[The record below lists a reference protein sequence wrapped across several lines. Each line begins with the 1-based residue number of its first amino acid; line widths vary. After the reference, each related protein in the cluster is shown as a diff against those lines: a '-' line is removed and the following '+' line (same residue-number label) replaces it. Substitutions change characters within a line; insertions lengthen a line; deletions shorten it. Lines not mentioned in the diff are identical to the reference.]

1 MESTECTYGLVAP
14 VIFVPFAFVTPVVVD
29 QYTLYEVA
37 PKLALQEIEFC
48 ALAGTAA
55 TPVGAAGIVVAGAAP
70 VCSDSTDSPAL
81 FTAVTT

>member
-1 MESTECTYGLVAP
+1 VAP
-14 VIFVPFAFVTPVVVD
+14 VILVPFNFVTPVVVD

-37 PKLALQEIEFC
+37 PKLVFQEIEFW

-55 TPVGAAGIVVAGAAP
+55 APVGATGIVTAGDALA
-70 VCSDSTDSPAL
+70 CAESTDSPAL